1 MEVIMGVWLI
11 GVVPVVGWLLWW
23 WNDLWY
29 GFWCGGGGKLPPG
42 HMGVPFFGEIFTF
55 LYYFKLLR
63 RPDDYINSKRQK
75 YGDGVGMYRTHL
87 FRSPAI
93 ISCSPSANKFV
104 FQSDDSFIL
113 EWPTVEIVG
122 TNSLVAVQGSAH
134 ARLRS
139 FVSRA
144 INQPDALRHAA
155 LMVQPRVIDA
165 LQSWAHKGRIV
176 AFTEAKKVT
185 FQNIGK
191 LFANFEPG
199 PVLDTLDELFTGMVR
214 GIRAAP
220 INFPGTAYHHAVQ
233 CRRKVEA
240 IFREELKRRK
250 KNPEEANSRNDLMD
264 GLMQLKDDEGNQ
276 LRDIEV
282 VDNIVSIVVA
292 GYKSTSIAIMWALY
306 YLAKY
311 SDVLQKLR
319 EENRPISKRK
329 NGELITSDDIANMK
343 YTNKVVE
350 ETIRLAN
357 IAAIVFRTATKD
369 VEYKGY
375 KIPKGWK
382 VMLWVRYLHT
392 NPENFSDPMCFNP
405 DRWNEPLKPGV
416 YQVFGGG
423 SRTCAGNMLARL
435 QLAVFLHHLAV
446 GYKWE
451 LVNPNAQMTYL
462 PHPKPVDGVE
472 IVISKL
478 EEAK

>member
-1 MEVIMGVWLI
+1 M
-11 GVVPVVGWLLWW
+11 
-23 WNDLWY
+23 D
-29 GFWCGGGGKLPPG
+29 GG
-42 HMGVPFFGEIFTF
+42 
-55 LYYFKLLR
+55 
-63 RPDDYINSKRQK
+63 Q
-75 YGDGVGMYRTHL
+75 
-87 FRSPAI
+87 
-93 ISCSPSANKFV
+93 
-104 FQSDDSFIL
+104 
-113 EWPTVEIVG
+113 
-122 TNSLVAVQGSAH
+122 
-134 ARLRS
+134 
-139 FVSRA
+139 
-144 INQPDALRHAA
+144 
-155 LMVQPRVIDA
+155 
-165 LQSWAHKGRIV
+165 
-176 AFTEAKKVT
+176 VT

-292 GYKSTSIAIMWALY
+292 GYESTSIAIMWALY
-306 YLAKY
+306 FLAKY
-311 SDVLQKLR
+311 SNILQKLR
-319 EENRPISKRK
+319 EENRAISKRK
-329 NGELITSDDIANMK
+329 NGELITSDDISNMK
-343 YTNKVVE
+343 YTNK
-350 ETIRLAN
+350 
-357 IAAIVFRTATKD
+357 
-369 VEYKGY
+369 
-375 KIPKGWK
+375 
-382 VMLWVRYLHT
+382 
-392 NPENFSDPMCFNP
+392 
-405 DRWNEPLKPGV
+405 EPLKPGV